1 MTASLSRTFLFALF
15 ILLLG
20 CNTEPPDTSLKT
32 GLDNL
37 ELHAELFS
45 GKRIGIITNHTAYDS
60 DGTHIVD
67 RFAAMEDVEITALF
81 GPEHGIRGSGEAGEK
96 IDTENDPIRNVPI
109 YSLYGATRKPTLEM
123 LENVDVLVFDIQDIG
138 ARFYTYI
145 YTMSNAMEAAAEQ
158 GKSFVV
164 LDRPNPIN
172 GSDVQGNILQSEFA
186 TFVGKFPIPVRH
198 GMTAG
203 ELATLFNESG
213 WLGEGV
219 KADLTVVPLSNW
231 KRNQWYDETGLS
243 FIKPSPNMPSLAAA
257 TSYPGTCLLEGI
269 KINEG
274 RGTETPFLV
283 LGAPWV
289 VADSLAERLNAL
301 ALDGVSFQ
309 PHRYTPIAIEGASTN
324 PRYRDEACNGVKIN
338 ITDRNI
344 FNSYFAGIAI
354 VHTLNMMY
362 PDNIEWRER
371 HFDRL
376 CGTDEIRR
384 AILAG
389 RPLEE
394 LKALSEVGL
403 QRFRNER
410 EAFLLYK

>member
-1 MTASLSRTFLFALF
+1 MTASLFRTFLLIVF
-15 ILLLG
+15 ILLSA
-20 CNTEPPDTSLKT
+20 CSKQPVPTSLQT

-37 ELHAELFS
+37 ELHYELFA
-45 GKRIGIITNHTAYDS
+45 GKRVGIITNHTAYDS
-60 DGTHIVD
+60 KGIHIVD
-67 RFAAMEDVEITALF
+67 RFAALENVEITALF

-96 IDTENDPIRNVPI
+96 IDSENDPVRNVPI
-109 YSLYGATRKPTLEM
+109 YSLYGATRKPTREM
-123 LENVDVLVFDIQDIG
+123 LENVDIMVFDIQDIG

-145 YTMSNAMEAAAEQ
+145 YTMSNAMEAAVEH

-198 GMTAG
+198 GMTTG
-203 ELATLFNESG
+203 ELAKLFNESG
-213 WLGEGV
+213 WLGGGV
-219 KADLTVVPLSNW
+219 KADLTVVPLTNW
-231 KRNQWYDETGLS
+231 TRSQWNDETGLS
-243 FIKPSPNMPSLAAA
+243 FIKPSPNMPSLEAA
-257 TSYPGTCLLEGI
+257 TVYPGTCLLEGI

-283 LGAPWV
+283 LGAPWIN
-289 VADSLAERLNAL
+289 ADSLTERLNKL
-301 ALDGVSFQ
+301 ELRGVKFQ
-309 PHRYTPIAIEGASTN
+309 PHRYTPIAIEDASTN
-324 PRYRDEACNGVKIN
+324 PRYRDEACKGVRID
-338 ITDRNI
+338 ITDRNT

-354 VHTLNMMY
+354 VHTLFTLY
-362 PDNIEWRER
+362 PDEIQWHER

-389 RPLEE
+389 RPLKE
-394 LKALSEVGL
+394 LKELSEVGL
-403 QRFRNER
+403 QRFKNER
-410 EAFLLYK
+410 EAFLIY

>member
-1 MTASLSRTFLFALF
+1 MTASLHSIFLLALF
-15 ILLLG
+15 ILLSA
-20 CNTEPPDTSLKT
+20 CTEQPVPTSLQT

-37 ELHAELFS
+37 ELHHELFA
-45 GKRIGIITNHTAYDS
+45 GKRVGIITNHTAYDS
-60 DGTHIVD
+60 EGIHIVD
-67 RFAAMEDVEITALF
+67 RFAALEDVKITALF

-96 IDTENDPIRNVPI
+96 IDSENDPIRDVPI

-158 GKSFVV
+158 GKPFVV

-172 GSDVQGNILQSEFA
+172 GIDVQGNILLTEFA

-213 WLGEGV
+213 WLGEGL
-219 KADLTVVPLSNW
+219 KADLSIVPLTNW
-231 KRNQWYDETGLS
+231 KRNQWYDETGLN
-243 FIKPSPNMPSLAAA
+243 FIKPSPNMPSVNAA
-257 TSYPGTCLLEGI
+257 TAYPGTCLLEGI

-283 LGAPWV
+283 LGAPWID
-289 VADSLAERLNAL
+289 ADSLAVKLNAL
-301 ALDGVSFQ
+301 ALEGITFQ
-309 PHRYTPIAIEGASTN
+309 PHRYTPVAIVGASTN
-324 PRYRDEACNGVKIN
+324 PRYKDEACNGVLLQ
-338 ITDRNI
+338 ITDRSKL
-344 FNSYFAGIAI
+344 NSYFTGIAI
-354 VHTLNMMY
+354 IHTLHSMY
-362 PDNIEWRER
+362 PDQIQWHER

-389 RPLEE
+389 RPLGELEE
-394 LKALSEVGL
+394 LSKAGL
-403 QRFRNER
+403 QRFINER
-410 EAFLLYK
+410 EAFLLYE